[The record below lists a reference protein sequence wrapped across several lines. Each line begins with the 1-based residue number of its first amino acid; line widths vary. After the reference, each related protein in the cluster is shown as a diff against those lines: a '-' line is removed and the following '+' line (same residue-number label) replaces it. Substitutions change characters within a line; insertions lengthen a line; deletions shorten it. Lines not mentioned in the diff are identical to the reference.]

1 MKKTLLA
8 WLFVVAALSATA
20 QERVLFV
27 GNSLTYFNDMPTLFE
42 NIAAAKGH
50 RVSVESYTVG
60 GAGLAEMVASGE
72 VVRLVESERWDK
84 VVLQPGTG
92 ESAGGS
98 IATDS
103 VAAVVRSLIEVLHR
117 GSPEAKVCLYEISNG
132 ITPGDGEGDYDY
144 YLVTQQRIL
153 DSVTR
158 IARLSGVCFAPA
170 GECFREH
177 YATNHDLMLHSSF
190 NDVHPN
196 LAGSYL
202 VACAIFET
210 IYEEPVVP
218 CDFYSTLDRDQAEY
232 LQEIADRVVL
242 PNRERWLMGAGEEE
256 DDTLSIGSVKSDYLR
271 IYPNPTTGLVHIEA
285 RGEVLVCDLRGNRR
299 TVEIRNGLLD
309 LSALEPGVYYLQVGE
324 RKEKVVV
331 CR

>member
-1 MKKTLLA
+1 MKKVLLA
-8 WLFVVAALSATA
+8 LLFVVAVLPATA

-60 GAGLAEMVASGE
+60 GAGLAEMVASSE

-103 VAAVVRSLIEVLHR
+103 VAAVVRGLIDVLQV

-144 YLVTQQRIL
+144 YLMTQQRIL

-170 GECFREH
+170 GECFRDH

-210 IYEEPVVP
+210 LYEEPVVP
-218 CDFYSTLDRDQAEY
+218 CDYYGPLDREQAEY
-232 LQEIADRVVL
+232 LQEIADSVVL
-242 PNRERWLMGAGEEE
+242 PNRERWLMGSGEEG
-256 DDTLSIGSVKSDYLR
+256 DTLGIEPVKSELLR
-271 IYPNPTTGLVHIEA
+271 IYPNPTTGLVNIEA
-285 RGEVLVCDLRGNRR
+285 RGEALVCDLRGNRR

-331 CR
+331 CK

>member
-1 MKKTLLA
+1 MKKALLA
-8 WLFVVAALSATA
+8 LLLVVAVLPATA

-42 NIAAAKGH
+42 NIVAAKGH

-103 VAAVVRSLIEVLHR
+103 VAAVVRGLIEILHR

-144 YLVTQQRIL
+144 YQVTQQRIL

-177 YATNHDLMLHSSF
+177 YSTNHDLMLHSSF

-218 CDFYSTLDRDQAEY
+218 CDFYSTLDREQAEY
-232 LQEIADRVVL
+232 LQGIADRVVL
-242 PNRERWLMGAGEEE
+242 PNRERWLMGSGED
-256 DDTLSIGSVKSDYLR
+256 DDTLGIEPVKSELLR

-285 RGEVLVCDLRGNRR
+285 RGEALVCDLRGNRR
-299 TVEIRNGLLD
+299 MVEIRGGVLD